1 MEEFTMANKTRTGL
15 TVVVTGASSGFGKGV
30 AQELGA
36 QGANVVL
43 AARRTHLIEETARD
57 IGPNA
62 LAVTADVSREEDV
75 NRLFEE
81 AIAHFGRIDVWINN
95 AAVGIIGPF
104 TEVPTKDIAR
114 AVQINVIG
122 TIYGSHYALRH
133 FKEQKAGILI
143 NVGSVSAKIPY
154 PYYTPYSM
162 TKYAVTGLSAALHQ
176 EMELEGFENIH
187 VCTVHPWATDT
198 PWFEHTGNYTGHA
211 AELKPMDDPEIVVEA
226 IIDLI
231 DNPKESVDTGV
242 KAKSAAL
249 SGRLAPG
256 TTETVNAKYVQ
267 KIIQD
272 APFAPPTS
280 GSLHEPLQSGTEI
293 SGGIRERMK
302 MEENQKK
309 RT

>member
-1 MEEFTMANKTRTGL
+1 MANKKRTGL

-30 AQELGA
+30 VQELGA

-43 AARRTHLIEETARD
+43 AARRTQLIEEAARE

-62 LAVTADVSREEDV
+62 LAVTADVSQEQDIKRIFD
-75 NRLFEE
+75 E
-81 AIAHFGRIDVWINN
+81 AIKRFGRIDVWINN
-95 AAVGIIGPF
+95 AAVGVIGPF

-133 FKEQKAGILI
+133 FKERKAGTLI
-143 NVGSVSAKIPY
+143 NVGSVSSKIPY

-162 TKYAVTGLSAALHQ
+162 TKYAVTGLGAALHE
-176 EMELEGFENIH
+176 EMELEGFDNIH

-211 AELKPMDDPEIVVEA
+211 AELKPMDDPEIVIDA

-242 KAKSAAL
+242 KAKNAAL
-249 SGRLAPG
+249 SGRLAPVA
-256 TTETVNAKYVQ
+256 TETINAKYVQ

-272 APFAPPTS
+272 APPAPPTS
-280 GSLHEPLQSGTEI
+280 GSLHEPMQSGTGV
-293 SGGIRERMK
+293 SGGNRERMK
-302 MEENQKK
+302 REEEEKK